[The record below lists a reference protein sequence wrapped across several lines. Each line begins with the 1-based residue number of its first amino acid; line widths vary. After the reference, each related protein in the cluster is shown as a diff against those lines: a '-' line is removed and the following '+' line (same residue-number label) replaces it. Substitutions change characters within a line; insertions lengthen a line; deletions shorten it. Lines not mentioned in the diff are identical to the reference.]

1 MYAQKFGVEFDT
13 KQWLD
18 DAMVNCAYRG
28 EQTVYQKWIDT
39 CDEAVNWFLDKL
51 EVPVENYFLTFNAGD
66 FPEFTAAYDELS
78 LSRSWNTSLNIPMAT
93 DEIAA
98 KLQEKSLL
106 PVRKCCS
113 TPRSS
118 SW

>member
-1 MYAQKFGVEFDT
+1 MEKGASPTWRSATMGAFHDRVHQKFGVEFDT

-51 EVPVENYFLTFNAGD
+51 EVPRPVLNGSRKRNGVRSPASG
-66 FPEFTAAYDELS
+66 S
-78 LSRSWNTSLNIPMAT
+78 L
-93 DEIAA
+93 
-98 KLQEKSLL
+98 
-106 PVRKCCS
+106 
-113 TPRSS
+113 
-118 SW
+118 

>member
-1 MYAQKFGVEFDT
+1 
-13 KQWLD
+13 
-18 DAMVNCAYRG
+18 MVNCAYRG

-78 LSRSWNTSLNIPMAT
+78 LSRSWNTSLNIPMAA

-98 KLQEKSLL
+98 KLQEKITAAGAEVLFNT
-106 PVRKCCS
+106 PVVQLVTEGEKVVVL
-113 TPRSS
+113 SS
-118 SW
+118 RVRTVM